1 MRRVVVAEDHP
12 LFRDGLAALL
22 DACDDLS
29 VVATTDTVAGLVNRA
44 AQVEADIVLLDLGLS
59 DGSSLA
65 ASAPLCELGV
75 RVLVLTAADD
85 DAAVYAALRS
95 GAHGYL
101 LKSSSPG
108 AVLRAVHTVADGD
121 GVYDGAVVDRIAGH
135 LSSGGRRVVP
145 SLFPELTARECEIL
159 ALMAEGRSNAE
170 IADHFVLA
178 LKTVRNHVSAI
189 LAKLGVATRAQAI
202 VSARNAGL
210 GAPGPTQ
217 SSR

>member
-65 ASAPLCELGV
+65 AIGPLCELGA

-101 LKSSSPG
+101 LKSSSPN
-108 AVLRAVHTVADGD
+108 AVLRAVHTVADGA
-121 GVYDGAVVDRIAGH
+121 GVYDGAVVDRIAGL
-135 LSSGGRRVVP
+135 LSSGGRRVP
-145 SLFPELTARECEIL
+145 RLFPELTAREYEIL

-202 VSARNAGL
+202 VSARDAGL
-210 GAPGPTQ
+210 GTPGPAQ
-217 SSR
+217 DSR